1 MTIELVR
8 IENLQK
14 FFPIKG
20 GLFGKVL
27 GHVRAVDGV
36 SFTIKEGTTL
46 GLVGESGC
54 GKSTLGRTILR
65 LYEPSDGKIYF
76 QGIELNSL
84 SAQAMRAQRRE
95 MQMIFQDPASS
106 LNPRMTVGQILE
118 EPFII
123 HKTHTKKERAL
134 EIAKTL
140 ETVGLN
146 QDILIRYPHEFS
158 GGQRQRISTA
168 RAISLRPKFIVC
180 DEPVSALDVSIRSQ
194 LLNLLVQL
202 RKEYKL
208 TYLFISHDLA
218 VIEHISDHIAV
229 MYLGRV
235 VEITDNENLY
245 SHPSHPYTK
254 ALMAAIP
261 RPDFYEGERKLKKA
275 ASLVTGDVPSPLQ
288 PPSGCHFHPRCPLAT
303 ERCKNESPLLRNI
316 ASENRPH
323 WVSCHY
329 A

>member
-1 MTIELVR
+1 MTTELVR

-20 GLFGKVL
+20 GVWGKVT

-36 SFTIKEGTTL
+36 SFTIKEGETL

-65 LYEPSDGKIYF
+65 LYEPSHGKIYF
-76 QGIELNSL
+76 QGLELNSL
-84 SAQAMRAQRRE
+84 SNQAMREQRRQ

-106 LNPRMTVGQILE
+106 LNPRMTVGELLE

-123 HKTHTKKERAL
+123 HKSHTKKERA
-134 EIAKTL
+134 IAISKIL
-140 ETVGLN
+140 ETVGLT

-158 GGQRQRISTA
+158 GGQRQRICTA
-168 RAISLRPKFIVC
+168 RAISLKPKFIVC

-202 RKEYKL
+202 RRDYKL

-218 VIEHISDHIAV
+218 VIEHISDQIAV
-229 MYLGRV
+229 MYLGRI
-235 VEITDNENLY
+235 VEMTDNETLY
-245 SHPSHPYTK
+245 SHASHPYTK
-254 ALMAAIP
+254 ALMTAIP

-275 ASLVTGDVPSPLQ
+275 ASLVKGDVPSPLQ

-303 ERCKNESPLLRNI
+303 ERCKKESPILRNI
-316 ASENRPH
+316 SSDNRPH
-323 WVSCHY
+323 WISCHY